1 MGGFICLHT
10 QVFLKVSKRKFRSMP
25 VLFLVSFHFPGG
37 RRRAVACSV
46 RSWGF
51 SPAEMERC
59 SGFRMV
65 FSEEWGGVL
74 VVVAVVVVKDLE
86 MRIVGNRKN
95 RRVGM
100 VVVVVVLSS
109 ILKGSLF
116 WRVRGTTNDDDLC
129 LPACLLAS

>member
-1 MGGFICLHT
+1 MPICARKRAVFLGGIVLFT
-10 QVFLKVSKRKFRSMP
+10 QVFLKVLKRKFRSMP

-37 RRRAVACSV
+37 RRRDEACLV

-59 SGFRMV
+59 SGFRV
-65 FSEEWGGVL
+65 GFSDDDDDEWGGVL

-95 RRVGM
+95 RRVGV

-109 ILKGSLF
+109 ILRVLF
-116 WRVRGTTNDDDLC
+116 FF
-129 LPACLLAS
+129 PAGYDE